1 MHWSAWCGS
10 CAVNAEYLRWLAS
23 LPVNRGAGRTR
34 RSWVG
39 VYSSVDEGFEP
50 FESWQARMV
59 ARDAPRGV
67 LARWKRWMN

>member
-23 LPVNRGAGRTR
+23 LPCNGGSSR

-39 VYSSVDEGFEP
+39 VYSTEDSFETY
-50 FESWQARMV
+50 ERWQQRIIE
-59 ARDAPRGV
+59 RDAPRGV
-67 LARWKRWMN
+67 IAHWKRWMN